1 MIHQIA
7 RTDTDGGTGWLSVPT
22 HVLFDWVLRAGPAA
36 ALESAGLAD
45 QATRVQNL
53 PCVTESMVAR
63 PRQLRP
69 HARLLRETDRAM
81 SALLIEVVSHQSQ
94 ARDSQQLDLE
104 MPAWRLFMV
113 GASEIHRD
121 YSDAGQHALSTAMWG
136 KERAAFTGELSTFAH
151 RFQRSYDDMLYAAQV
166 WGYNDFLAEISWEP
180 KSADIQAALDHVGL
194 TTVPDGQRRRTTAR
208 MR

>member
-1 MIHQIA
+1 MIHQIV
-7 RTDTDGGTGWLSVPT
+7 RTDTDGGTGWLPVPT
-22 HVLFDWVLRAGPAA
+22 HLLFDWVLRAGPAA

-45 QATRVQNL
+45 HAARVQNL

-63 PRQLRP
+63 PRRLRP
-69 HARLLRETDRAM
+69 HARLLRETGRAM

-94 ARDSQQLDLE
+94 GGDPQQIDLE
-104 MPAWRLFMV
+104 MPAWKLFMV

-121 YSDAGQHALSTAMWG
+121 YSDAGRHALSTAVWG
-136 KERAAFTGELSTFAH
+136 RERAAFTGELSTFAD

-166 WGYNDFLAEISWEP
+166 WGYNDFLAGISWEP
-180 KSADIQAALDHVGL
+180 KSADIQASLDHVGL

-208 MR
+208 MH

>member
-1 MIHQIA
+1 MIHQITSTTA
-7 RTDTDGGTGWLSVPT
+7 ADGTVWLPVPT

-45 QATRVQNL
+45 QAAKVQNL
-53 PCVTESMVAR
+53 QCVTESMVAR
-63 PRQLRP
+63 PRQFRP
-69 HARLLRETDRAM
+69 HARLLRESDRAM

-94 ARDSQQLDLE
+94 ARDLQQIDLE
-104 MPAWRLFMV
+104 MPAWRLFV
-113 GASEIHRD
+113 IGASEIHRD

-136 KERAAFTGELSTFAH
+136 KERAAFAGELSTFAD

-180 KSADIQAALDHVGL
+180 KNADIQAALDHVGL